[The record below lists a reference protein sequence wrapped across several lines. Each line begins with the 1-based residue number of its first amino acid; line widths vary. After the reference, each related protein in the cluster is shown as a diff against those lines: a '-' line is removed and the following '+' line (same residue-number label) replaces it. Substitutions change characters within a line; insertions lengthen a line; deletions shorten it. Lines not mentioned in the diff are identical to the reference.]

1 MLAATVVVAIT
12 AVLVLLGL
20 YTLQPNEAAIIQ
32 LFGAYRGTTRTPG
45 LRATNPF
52 YTRKKLSLRARN
64 LNGERLKVNDKR
76 GNPIEIAAVVVWRVD
91 DTAKAFF
98 DVDSY
103 ENYVKLQAE
112 AAVRH
117 LASSFAYDDADRTMP
132 DTAEPTLLASATT
145 VTRALVTELEERF
158 EKAGVIVEEARITHL
173 AYAPEIAQVMLRR
186 QQAEAI
192 IAARTKIVHGAVSMV
207 QMALNELSE
216 RRVVELD
223 DERRGGDGEQLVDGA
238 VRRIGGAA
246 RSQHRHAVRLRAAHA
261 DDAPMTGKKAFLLRL
276 DPAVWDG
283 LERLARAELRSVNAE
298 IEYLLRD
305 ALAQRGIKPKSTPAA
320 RRTTDS
326 AAASDPLHAL
336 EAQEQERVDR
346 EHAEDREP
354 DSRSSSRAPACA

>member
-1 MLAATVVVAIT
+1 MSTAMAGAAKDIHQEQPVRTYSGFVALAIGIALLVLAGWLANVTFVNVRARVPISFAMLAATVAVAIT

-32 LFGAYRGTTRTPG
+32 LFGAYRGTTRTLG

-223 DERRGGDGEQLVDGA
+223 DERR
-238 VRRIGGAA
+238 AA
-246 RSQHRHAVRLRAAHA
+246 MVSNLLTVLCAESEVQPVVN
-261 DDAPMTGKKAFLLRL
+261 TGTLYA
-276 DPAVWDG
+276 
-283 LERLARAELRSVNAE
+283 
-298 IEYLLRD
+298 
-305 ALAQRGIKPKSTPAA
+305 
-320 RRTTDS
+320 
-326 AAASDPLHAL
+326 
-336 EAQEQERVDR
+336 
-346 EHAEDREP
+346 
-354 DSRSSSRAPACA
+354 

>member
-1 MLAATVVVAIT
+1 VGATDGKGGITMSTAMGAAKDIHQEQPVRTYSGFVALAIGIALLVLAGWLVNDIFANVRARVPISFAMLAATVVVAIT

-223 DERRGGDGEQLVDGA
+223 DERR
-238 VRRIGGAA
+238 AA
-246 RSQHRHAVRLRAAHA
+246 MVSNLLTVLCAESEVQPVIN
-261 DDAPMTGKKAFLLRL
+261 TGTLYA
-276 DPAVWDG
+276 
-283 LERLARAELRSVNAE
+283 
-298 IEYLLRD
+298 
-305 ALAQRGIKPKSTPAA
+305 
-320 RRTTDS
+320 
-326 AAASDPLHAL
+326 
-336 EAQEQERVDR
+336 
-346 EHAEDREP
+346 
-354 DSRSSSRAPACA
+354 

>member
-1 MLAATVVVAIT
+1 MGVAMAGAAKDIHQEQPVRTYSGFVALAIGIALLVLAGWLVNDILANVRARVPSSFVMLATTVVVAIT

-45 LRATNPF
+45 LHATNPF
-52 YTRKKLSLRARN
+52 YARKKLSLRARN

-117 LASSFAYDDADRTMP
+117 LASSFAYDDADRTTP
-132 DTAEPTLLASATT
+132 DTPRPTLLASATT
-145 VTRALVTELEERF
+145 VARALKPSSRSASRKPGSSSRRRGL
-158 EKAGVIVEEARITHL
+158 THL

-216 RRVVELD
+216 RT
-223 DERRGGDGEQLVDGA
+223 RRRA
-238 VRRIGGAA
+238 RRRA
-246 RSQHRHAVRLRAAHA
+246 RAAMVSNLLTVLCA
-261 DDAPMTGKKAFLLRL
+261 ESEVQPVVNTGTLYA
-276 DPAVWDG
+276 
-283 LERLARAELRSVNAE
+283 
-298 IEYLLRD
+298 
-305 ALAQRGIKPKSTPAA
+305 
-320 RRTTDS
+320 
-326 AAASDPLHAL
+326 
-336 EAQEQERVDR
+336 
-346 EHAEDREP
+346 
-354 DSRSSSRAPACA
+354 